1 MAASRALRLGFALSL
16 TGTGY
21 VDLSLLHVPGNLRVT
36 FVYAR
41 VCARGQ
47 IDRWMTVFV
56 LKQGFK

>member
-41 VCARGQ
+41 VLNRVNQ
-47 IDRWMTVFV
+47 P
-56 LKQGFK
+56 